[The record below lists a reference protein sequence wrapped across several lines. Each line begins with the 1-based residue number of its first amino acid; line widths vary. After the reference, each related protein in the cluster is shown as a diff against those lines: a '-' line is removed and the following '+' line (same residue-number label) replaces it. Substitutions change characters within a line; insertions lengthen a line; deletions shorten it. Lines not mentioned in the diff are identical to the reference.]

1 MLSLG
6 WWKPSC
12 SVLLAGILTVPA
24 FAAETSNA
32 AHRGGTLRMV
42 ANSAAGTLDP
52 QINYT
57 LQYWQIEQM
66 VYDGLLSY
74 RKVSGAPGLELVPD
88 LATEIPAPLDD
99 GKTYVFH
106 LRKGIKFSDG
116 QELTA
121 SDIVAT
127 FRRIYKV
134 SSPTAGTFFAG
145 IVGAEACNKS
155 PSDCTLP
162 GVAGDD
168 AAGTVT
174 FHLTAPDPEFLQK
187 MAVQHS
193 LIVPRSAPS
202 QDVGT
207 TPLPGTG
214 PYRISEYDPNRAM
227 RLVRNPHF
235 RVWSQEA
242 QPDGY
247 PDEFIYSFGLNDENQ
262 VTAVENGQ
270 ADWMFEPP
278 PGDRLGEIG
287 SRFPDQVH
295 LSPLTE
301 IYYAEM
307 NNRLPPFDNMKARQ
321 AVNFAVDRHAVVK
334 LYGGPQLANPSCQ
347 VLPPGIAGYRP
358 YCPYTRDPGNQ
369 WTAPDMDRA
378 KQLMKESGTAGQ
390 SVTVI
395 TEDSANARA
404 IGTYLQSVLSELGYK
419 ASTRAIS
426 PNIEYTFLQNS
437 NNKVQ
442 VGLTY
447 WSQDYP
453 AASDFLNVLF
463 SCDSFHPGSDSSI
476 NMSAF
481 CDKGIDAE
489 MHRAMALPVGD
500 PNAASIWTEVDRKI
514 TDLAPVAV
522 LFVPKQINFVS
533 KRLGNFVFN
542 AQTFWVASQAWV
554 Q

>member
-1 MLSLG
+1 MLSLDRC
-6 WWKPSC
+6 KASC
-12 SVLLAGILTVPA
+12 AVVLAGSLVMPA
-24 FAAETSNA
+24 VAAETSNA

-42 ANSAAGTLDP
+42 ANSSAGTLDP
-52 QINYT
+52 QVNYT
-57 LQYWQIEQM
+57 LQYWQVEQM

-74 RKVSGAPGLELVPD
+74 RKASGAPGLELVPD
-88 LATEIPAPLDD
+88 LATEIPAPQD
-99 GKTYVFH
+99 GGKAYVFH
-106 LRKGIKFSDG
+106 LRKGIKFSNG

-121 SDIVAT
+121 SDVVAT
-127 FRRIYKV
+127 FKRIYKM

-145 IVGAEACNKS
+145 IVGAEACNKT
-155 PSDCTLP
+155 PADCTLP
-162 GVAGDD
+162 GVVGDD

-193 LIVPRSAPS
+193 LIVPKSAPD
-202 QDVGT
+202 QDVGS

-247 PDEFIYSFGLNDENQ
+247 PDELVYSFGLNDENQ

-287 SRFPDQVH
+287 SRYPDQVH

-307 NNRLPPFDNMKARQ
+307 NNRRPPFDNLKARQ
-321 AVNFAVDRHAVVK
+321 AVNFAVDRQAVIK
-334 LYGGPQLANPSCQ
+334 LFGGPQLATSSCQ
-347 VLPPGIAGYRP
+347 ILPPGIAGYHP
-358 YCPYTRDPGNQ
+358 YCPYTRDPGDR

-437 NNKVQ
+437 NNEVQ
-442 VGLTY
+442 IGLTY

-453 AASDFLNVLF
+453 APSDFLNVLF

-476 NMSAF
+476 NMSEF
-481 CDKGIDAE
+481 CDKDIDAK
-489 MHRAMALPVGD
+489 MHRAMALPAGD
-500 PNAASIWTEVDRKI
+500 PKAADIWAQVDRKI